1 MSVWN
6 EIPGQAGYD
15 GNVKPE
21 RMTEFYQGT
30 MRAGNDEEVKAG
42 NDGKV
47 NAGNDAEDGPACCN
61 SASHSAELCDF

>member
-30 MRAGNDEEVKAG
+30 MRARK
-42 NDGKV
+42 DGKV
-47 NAGNDAEDGPACCN
+47 KLEMTTVFYHVDRG
-61 SASHSAELCDF
+61 